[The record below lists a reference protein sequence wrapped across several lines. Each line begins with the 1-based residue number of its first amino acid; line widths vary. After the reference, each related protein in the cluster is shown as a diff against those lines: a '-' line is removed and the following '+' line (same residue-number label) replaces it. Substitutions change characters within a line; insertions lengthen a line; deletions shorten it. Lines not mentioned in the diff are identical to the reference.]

1 MVMKTNDVMFKG
13 LLSCVSKLIE
23 IKYLKNVQ
31 TIIPE
36 DGSGKT
42 FIVLFEGETE
52 HTFIRI

>member
-1 MVMKTNDVMFKG
+1 MKTSDVMFKG

-31 TIIPE
+31 TITPE

-42 FIVLFEGETE
+42 FIVMFEGETE